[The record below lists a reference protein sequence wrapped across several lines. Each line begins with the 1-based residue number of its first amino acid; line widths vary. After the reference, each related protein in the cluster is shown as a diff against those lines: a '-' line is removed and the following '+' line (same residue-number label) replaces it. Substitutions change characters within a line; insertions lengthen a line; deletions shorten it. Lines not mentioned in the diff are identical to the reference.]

1 MKPVVIL
8 GAAGAIGTNFAHEM
22 VRRELPFVAVGR
34 TRQTLEERFDGVPQ
48 ATLRA
53 ADLSTE
59 AGARAACEGAEVAV
73 YCVGVPYTR
82 FDLHPV
88 LMKATVAGAAA
99 AGVRKLIVISSVYSY
114 GVPQTVRVAEGHP
127 REPNSRKGEFR
138 KQQEDLALE
147 ADGKGGLRTLVL
159 HLPDFFGTYADQS
172 LGNRIFRA
180 ALANKTADWLGDV
193 DLPHE
198 FFFVPD
204 AAPVLLQLLDR
215 EDVWGERY
223 NLGGFGTVV
232 PRDFIRSIYIAAC
245 RRPRFRT
252 AGRGLLRTMG
262 LFDSMMREL
271 LEMQYLVETPVFL
284 DDTKLQAKLGGI
296 AKTPYANAIT
306 ATLAW
311 MKDIPSLA

>member
-8 GAAGAIGTNFAHEM
+8 GAAGAIGSNFAHELA
-22 VRRELPFVAVGR
+22 RRELPFVAVGR
-34 TRQTLEERFDGVPQ
+34 TRQTLEERFSGSPRV
-48 ATLRA
+48 TLRT

-59 AGARAACEGAEVAV
+59 AGARAACEGAEAAV
-73 YCVGVPYTR
+73 YCVGVPYSR
-82 FDLHPV
+82 FDLHPA
-88 LMKATVAGAAA
+88 LMKATLKGAAA
-99 AGVRKLIVISSVYSY
+99 AGVKKLIVISSVYSY
-114 GVPQTVRVAEGHP
+114 GAPRTPRVAEDHP

-138 KQQEDLALE
+138 KQQEDLAME
-147 ADGKGGLRTLVL
+147 ADGKSGMRTLVL
-159 HLPDFFGTYADQS
+159 HLPDFFGPYADQS

-180 ALANKTADWLGDV
+180 ALANKTADWLGDA

-204 AAPVLLQLLDR
+204 AAPALLQLLSR

-223 NLGGFGTVV
+223 NLGGFGTVA
-232 PRDFIRSIYIAAC
+232 PREFIRSVYIAAC

-262 LFDSMMREL
+262 LFNSMMREL
-271 LEMQYLVETPVFL
+271 VEMQYLVETPVVL
-284 DDTKLQAKLGGI
+284 DDAKLQKKLGVI

-306 ATLAW
+306 ATIAW
-311 MKDIPSLA
+311 MKGIPSLA

>member
-8 GAAGAIGTNFAHEM
+8 GAAGAIGTNLAHEM
-22 VRRELPFVAVGR
+22 ARRERPFVAVGR
-34 TRQTLEERFDGVPQ
+34 TRQTLEERFGALPQ
-48 ATLRA
+48 ATLRT

-59 AGARAACEGAEVAV
+59 AGARAACEGAETAV

-88 LMKATVAGAAA
+88 LMKATLAGAAA
-99 AGVRKLIVISSVYSY
+99 AGVQKLIVVSSVYSY
-114 GVPQTVRVAEGHP
+114 GVPQTARVAEDHP
-127 REPNSRKGEFR
+127 RQPVAKKGEFR
-138 KQQEDLALE
+138 KQQEDLAI
-147 ADGKGGLRTLVL
+147 AANAKDGLRTLVL
-159 HLPDFFGTYADQS
+159 HLPDFFGPHADQS

-180 ALANKTADWLGDV
+180 ALANKTADWLGDA

-198 FFFVPD
+198 FIFVPD
-204 AAPVLLQLLDR
+204 AAPVLLQLLER

-262 LFDSMMREL
+262 LFNSLMREL
-271 LEMQYLVETPVFL
+271 LEMQYLVETPLVL
-284 DDTKLQAKLGGI
+284 DDSKLQAKLGAI
-296 AKTPYANAIT
+296 SKTPYANAIT
-306 ATLAW
+306 ATIAW
-311 MKDIPSLA
+311 MKSIPSLA